1 MNQSHKQVSSL
12 RSSWVWPIN
21 VNAYNRNPTLSEAER
36 AALNSRFKEGQT
48 KQERDAI
55 KLMLS
60 RLLQPIEDVLTFLR
74 ADANTG
80 YDMVRVLL
88 FEMHRR
94 GTAFWAWSG
103 EEWLESVCSDPTTF
117 ALRYGRSC
125 DAGNIDQA
133 RRFLPVLSYLCHL
146 PPDID
151 AWLQFFIP
159 YALARRIFGS
169 TAIDDAVEQQMA
181 ILRSWGYHP
190 KLRDN
195 FRTCVC
201 YLLLRNQSPHLQDLT
216 SDLLE
221 TVALQCTIPSV
232 QDYLYRVSRAL
243 HALGFI
249 ERALPYAPGA
259 GHSAAS
265 GTDGSV
271 SEEWLSWCQR
281 WRKQSTLQQCDGYY
295 YPLLKVGRWLN
306 VHHPEVQ
313 SPADWSYEL
322 AGEFIAAVNDMKIG
336 EWSDADQRSRMP
348 PERVG
353 LPLHP
358 RTKDRVLEAMRTF
371 LRDCQE
377 WGWIPV
383 RLNPHRAL
391 QTPDSIRKLIGP
403 DPRVIEKE
411 IWAKILWAAMNLE
424 AQDLPVLG
432 GTATAY
438 PLEMVRAIAMV
449 WCFAALRV
457 GCIRWQ
463 YEDVMIPETG
473 EILPKDATCFLDI
486 PVNKTSTAYTKPV
499 HLLVGKRISEWEQ
512 VRPREQPKALD
523 GKTSEMVQFLFS
535 YRGRRISRGYLTR
548 FLIPLLCRKAGIP
561 DEDSRGAITSHR
573 ARATI
578 ASMLYNAREPLDI
591 FQLQMYLGHKHLSS
605 TQSYVAVDPTQL
617 ANQVAKAG
625 YLEQNLA
632 TIEVLLDQ
640 DAVRSGAAARG
651 EPWKYYDL
659 GHGYCLNDFWAECKH
674 RMACARCPFYRPKDS
689 LKDQLLEGQANL
701 LRMLEFVQLTEE
713 EKLLVTEG
721 INLHQALIE
730 QLADTPTP
738 AGPTPRELAGNRQ
751 NETKIIPLES
761 IGRATTPDEHSTGQ
775 HSHGVKKQR
784 VPGPQSKKEQKRHV
798 GTSEGE

>member
-1 MNQSHKQVSSL
+1 MSQLHTHVSTQ
-12 RSSWVWPIN
+12 RSSWVWPLN
-21 VNAYNRNPTLSEAER
+21 VSAYDRNATLSEVER
-36 AALNSRFKEGQT
+36 TALSSRFKGGQT
-48 KQERDAI
+48 KQERNSS

-60 RLLQPIEDVLTFLR
+60 RLLQPIEDVLTFLH
-74 ADANTG
+74 ADSNTR
-80 YDMVRVLL
+80 YDMIRVLL

-133 RRFLPVLSYLCHL
+133 RRFLPILSYLCHL

-169 TAIDDAVEQQMA
+169 AAIDDAVEQLMA

-190 KLRDN
+190 ELRDN
-195 FRTCVC
+195 FKTCVC
-201 YLLLRNQSPHLQDLT
+201 YLLLRNRSPHLEDLT
-216 SDLLE
+216 SELLE
-221 TVALQCTIPSV
+221 IIAGTCTIPSV
-232 QDYLYRVSRAL
+232 QRNLYRVSRAL
-243 HALGFI
+243 HALGLI

-259 GHSAAS
+259 GYPAAS
-265 GTDGSV
+265 GADGSV
-271 SEEWLSWCQR
+271 SAEWLAFCQR
-281 WRKQSTLQQCDGYY
+281 WRKQSTLQQRDGYY
-295 YPLLKVGRWLN
+295 YPLLKVGRWLK
-306 VHHPEVQ
+306 VHHPEIQ

-322 AGEFIAAVNDMKIG
+322 AGEFIAAVNEMKIG

-348 PERVG
+348 ADRVG

-391 QTPDSIRKLIGP
+391 QTPSSIRKLIGP
-403 DPRVIEKE
+403 DPRVIEKDV
-411 IWAKILWAAMNLE
+411 WAKILWAAINLE

-432 GTATAY
+432 GMATAY

-449 WCFAALRV
+449 WCFAALRANEIQRLRV

-499 HLLVGKRISEWEQ
+499 HPLVGKRIKEWEH
-512 VRPREQPKALD
+512 VRPREQPQALD

-535 YRGRRISRGYLTR
+535 CRGRRVSRGYLTR
-548 FLIPLLCRKAGIP
+548 FLIPLLCRKAGVP
-561 DEDSRGAITSHR
+561 AEDSRGAITSHR

-591 FQLQMYLGHKHLSS
+591 FQLKEYLGHKHLFS
-605 TQSYVAVDPTQL
+605 TQHYLKVDPTKL
-617 ANQVAKAG
+617 ASQVAKAG

-632 TIEVLLDQ
+632 TVEVLLDQ

-651 EPWKYYDL
+651 EVWKYYDL
-659 GHGYCLNDFWAECKH
+659 GHGFCTNDFWADCKH
-674 RMACARCPFYRPKDS
+674 RMACARCPFYRPKTGTM
-689 LKDQLLEGQANL
+689 DQLIEGKANL
-701 LRMLEFVQLTEE
+701 VRMLEFVRLTEE

-721 INLHQALIE
+721 IELHQELIE
-730 QLADTPTP
+730 KLADVPTP
-738 AGPTPRELAGNRQ
+738 VGPTPRELEQSRQ
-751 NETKIIPLES
+751 PETTVIPLMVV
-761 IGRATTPDEHSTGQ
+761 RKNTKRQDE
-775 HSHGVKKQR
+775 
-784 VPGPQSKKEQKRHV
+784 P
-798 GTSEGE
+798 

>member
-1 MNQSHKQVSSL
+1 
-12 RSSWVWPIN
+12 
-21 VNAYNRNPTLSEAER
+21 
-36 AALNSRFKEGQT
+36 
-48 KQERDAI
+48 
-55 KLMLS
+55 
-60 RLLQPIEDVLTFLR
+60 
-74 ADANTG
+74 
-80 YDMVRVLL
+80 
-88 FEMHRR
+88 
-94 GTAFWAWSG
+94 
-103 EEWLESVCSDPTTF
+103 
-117 ALRYGRSC
+117 
-125 DAGNIDQA
+125 
-133 RRFLPVLSYLCHL
+133 
-146 PPDID
+146 
-151 AWLQFFIP
+151 
-159 YALARRIFGS
+159 
-169 TAIDDAVEQQMA
+169 
-181 ILRSWGYHP
+181 
-190 KLRDN
+190 
-195 FRTCVC
+195 
-201 YLLLRNQSPHLQDLT
+201 
-216 SDLLE
+216 
-221 TVALQCTIPSV
+221 
-232 QDYLYRVSRAL
+232 
-243 HALGFI
+243 
-249 ERALPYAPGA
+249 
-259 GHSAAS
+259 
-265 GTDGSV
+265 
-271 SEEWLSWCQR
+271 
-281 WRKQSTLQQCDGYY
+281 
-295 YPLLKVGRWLN
+295 LKVGRWLN

-336 EWSDADQRSRMP
+336 EWSDANQRSRMP
-348 PERVG
+348 SERVG

-358 RTKDRVLEAMRTF
+358 RTKNRVLEAMRTF

-391 QTPDSIRKLIGP
+391 QTPNSIRKLMGP

-411 IWAKILWAAMNLE
+411 VWAKILWAAMNLE

-449 WCFAALRV
+449 WCFAALRANEIQRLRV

-499 HLLVGKRISEWEQ
+499 HPLVGKRIKEWEQ

-535 YRGRRISRGYLTR
+535 YRGWRISRGYLTR
-548 FLIPLLCRKAGIP
+548 FLIPLLCRKAGVP

-591 FQLQMYLGHKHLSS
+591 FQLQKYLGHKHLFS

-625 YLEQNLA
+625 YLEQNLS

-640 DAVRSGAAARG
+640 EAVRSGAAARG

-659 GHGYCLNDFWAECKH
+659 GHGYCVNDFWSECKH
-674 RMACARCPFYRPKDS
+674 RMACARCPFYRPKES
-689 LKDQLLEGQANL
+689 LADQLLEGQANL

-721 INLHQALIE
+721 IELHQALIE

-738 AGPTPRELAGNRQ
+738 AGPTPRELAESRQ
-751 NETKIIPLES
+751 DETKIIPLES
-761 IGRATTPDEHSTGQ
+761 IGRTTTTIERGKSQFSD
-775 HSHGVKKQR
+775 GVKKQHVSR
-784 VPGPQSKKEQKRHV
+784 LQSKKEQEKRDD
-798 GTSEGE
+798 TSEGQ